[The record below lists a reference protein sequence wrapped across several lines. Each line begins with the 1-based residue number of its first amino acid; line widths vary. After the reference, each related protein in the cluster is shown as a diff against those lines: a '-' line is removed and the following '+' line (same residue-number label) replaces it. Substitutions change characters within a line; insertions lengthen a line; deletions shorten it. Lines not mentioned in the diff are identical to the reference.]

1 MKGRIKIFLG
11 KLLLCLAVISY
22 SCSDEAYVAIE
33 YSPVNYNINEMPY
46 ENLSQYN
53 FFQGELKNLDPVYGV
68 IPYEL
73 ISSLFTDYSIK
84 NRFLWMPDGVSAEYI
99 SSSSV
104 FDFPV
109 GTILIKN
116 FSYDDVLPEM
126 ISKNIETRLMIKKES
141 GWIFADY
148 IWNEDQT
155 EASFSLDGSVVDIS
169 WLQNGEERNISYRIP
184 SASEC
189 LTCHK
194 ISDGAIPNGVKP
206 RNINKTLD
214 YRSNSMNQLDKWMEM
229 GYLNSYPTDLEAVA
243 NWKDLSE
250 PLERRVRSY
259 IDINCAH
266 CHSDNTHCEYRP
278 IRLSYE
284 ATEDL
289 ANMGVCLTPDT
300 NLGNGTDLIINPGN
314 IDRSVLHFRMT
325 SNEEQYRMP
334 LIGRSIVHDE
344 AIEMIEEWIIS
355 LEDNC
360 N

>member
-1 MKGRIKIFLG
+1 MKGKIKIFLG
-11 KLLLCLAVISY
+11 KLLLCLAVVSY
-22 SCSDEAYVAIE
+22 SCSDEAYVAVE

-53 FFQGELKNLDPVYGV
+53 FFQGELKNLNPVYGV

-84 NRFLWMPDGVSAEYI
+84 NRFLWMPDGVSADYV

-126 ISKNIETRLMIKKES
+126 ISKNIETRLMIKKEN

-155 EASFSLDGSVVDIS
+155 EALFSLDGSVVDIS

-214 YRSNSMNQLDKWMEM
+214 YRTNSMNQLDKWMEM

-250 PLERRVRSY
+250 SLEKRVRSY

-300 NLGNGTDLIINPGN
+300 DLGNGTDLIINPGN

-344 AIEMIEEWIIS
+344 AIAMIEEWINS
-355 LEDNC
+355 LNENC

>member
-11 KLLLCLAVISY
+11 KLLLCLAVVSY
-22 SCSDEAYVAIE
+22 SCSDEAYVAVE

-53 FFQGELKNLDPVYGV
+53 FFQGELKNLEPVYGV
-68 IPYEL
+68 VPYEL

-126 ISKNIETRLMIKKES
+126 ISKNIETRLMIKKEN

-155 EASFSLDGSVVDIS
+155 EASFSLEGSVVDIS

-214 YRSNSMNQLDKWMEM
+214 YRANSMNQLDKWMEM
-229 GYLNSYPTDLEAVA
+229 GYLNSYPSDLEAVA

-250 PLERRVRSY
+250 PLEKRVRSY

-266 CHSDNTHCEYRP
+266 CHSENTHCEYRP
-278 IRLSYE
+278 IRLSFE

-344 AIEMIEEWIIS
+344 AIAMIEEWINS
-355 LEDNC
+355 LNNC